1 MRISLLIPG
10 TGHFHCG
17 SCLRDEALAHG
28 LTREG
33 HEVSVTPLYL
43 PLVLEQE
50 PRPANQAAVQL
61 GGINMYLQQK
71 LSWAG
76 NLPGFLR
83 GLLDRPGLLRW
94 ASRRGNMTDS
104 PDLGPLTVATMR
116 GEAGPLSRLV
126 EQLVSGL
133 AGDKQPEVVILSNAM
148 LVGLARGLKAGLPGV
163 RVICTLQG
171 EEPFLDR
178 LPQPYRDQAW
188 SELRSRCTD
197 VDRFIAVSHWYGA
210 QMAGRLDLGPD
221 QMEVVTNGIEVEELA
236 ALERRSPAVPT
247 VGFMARLC
255 SDKGLEP
262 LVEAFEQLH
271 TRGNLP
277 GLRLHLCGAVL
288 NEDRRPLA
296 ALRARVK
303 RAGLEDQVDIRTNVT
318 RAEKVEFLSS
328 LSVLSVPATY
338 GESFGLYVLEAL
350 AAGVPVVQPDH
361 GGLSELVTHTRGG
374 VLYDPSDPEALADA
388 LESFL
393 LDTEGR
399 KAAAE
404 HGRAAVLSHYTANRM
419 SADVAQ
425 VCASTLE

>member
-17 SCLRDEALAHG
+17 SCLRDEALALG

-33 HEVSVTPLYL
+33 HEVNVTPLYL

-50 PRPANQAAVQL
+50 SRPENQAPVRL

-76 NLPGFLR
+76 SLPGFLR
-83 GLLDRPGLLRW
+83 DLLDRPGLLRW

-104 PDLGPLTVATMR
+104 PDLGPLTLATLR
-116 GEAGPLSRLV
+116 GEAGPLNSLI

-133 AGDKQPEVVILSNAM
+133 AGDKRPDVVMLSNAM
-148 LVGLARGLKAGLPGV
+148 LVGLVRGLKAGLPGV

-188 SELRSRCTD
+188 AELRSRCAD
-197 VDRFIAVSHWYGA
+197 VERFIAVSHWYGA
-210 QMAGRLDLGPD
+210 RMAGRLDLGSD
-221 QMEVVTNGIEVEELA
+221 QMKVVTNGIEVEELG

-255 SDKGLEP
+255 EDKGVHT
-262 LVEAFEQLH
+262 LVAAFESLVASGEH
-271 TRGNLP
+271 P
-277 GLRLHLCGAVL
+277 DLRLKLGGAL
-288 NEDRRPLA
+288 QPEDRGPLA
-296 ALRARVK
+296 KLRRHLAK
-303 RAGLEDQVDIRTNVT
+303 TGLSERVDIHPNVT
-318 RAEKVEFLSS
+318 RSEKSAFLAS

-361 GGLSELVTHTRGG
+361 GGLTELVRDTQGG
-374 VLYDPSDPEALADA
+374 LLYDPEDPAALANTLGSFLRDDEALTQAG
-388 LESFL
+388 E
-393 LDTEGR
+393 R
-399 KAAAE
+399 
-404 HGRAAVLSHYTANRM
+404 GRAAVLGRYTASRM
-419 SADVAQ
+419 STEVGH
-425 VCASTLE
+425 VCASCLP

>member
-1 MRISLLIPG
+1 
-10 TGHFHCG
+10 
-17 SCLRDEALAHG
+17 
-28 LTREG
+28 
-33 HEVSVTPLYL
+33 
-43 PLVLEQE
+43 
-50 PRPANQAAVQL
+50 
-61 GGINMYLQQK
+61 
-71 LSWAG
+71 
-76 NLPGFLR
+76 
-83 GLLDRPGLLRW
+83 
-94 ASRRGNMTDS
+94 
-104 PDLGPLTVATMR
+104 
-116 GEAGPLSRLV
+116 
-126 EQLVSGL
+126 
-133 AGDKQPEVVILSNAM
+133 
-148 LVGLARGLKAGLPGV
+148 
-163 RVICTLQG
+163 
-171 EEPFLDR
+171 
-178 LPQPYRDQAW
+178 
-188 SELRSRCTD
+188 
-197 VDRFIAVSHWYGA
+197 
-210 QMAGRLDLGPD
+210 
-221 QMEVVTNGIEVEELA
+221 
-236 ALERRSPAVPT
+236 
-247 VGFMARLC
+247 MARLC
-255 SDKGLEP
+255 ADKGLEA

-404 HGRAAVLSHYTANRM
+404 HGRAVVLSHYTANRM

>member
-1 MRISLLIPG
+1 M
-10 TGHFHCG
+10 
-17 SCLRDEALAHG
+17 RDEALANG
-28 LTREG
+28 LTCEG

-50 PRPANQAAVQL
+50 PRTANQAAVRL

-76 NLPGFLR
+76 SLPGFLR

-104 PDLGPLTVATMR
+104 PDLGPLTLATMR

-163 RVICTLQG
+163 RVVCTLQG

-236 ALERRSPAVPT
+236 ALERRSPAAPT

-255 SDKGLEP
+255 EDKGLYS
-262 LVEAFEQLH
+262 LVAAFEALAASGEH
-271 TRGNLP
+271 P
-277 GLRLHLCGAVL
+277 DLRLKLGGAL
-288 NEDRRPLA
+288 QPEDRAPLA
-296 ALRARVK
+296 KLRQHLDRV
-303 RAGLEDQVDIRTNVT
+303 GLSHRVDFHPNVT
-318 RAEKVEFLSS
+318 RSEKSAFLAS

-361 GGLSELVTHTRGG
+361 GGLTELVRDTQGG
-374 VLYDPSDPEALADA
+374 LLYDPEDPAALAETLGSFLRDDDA
-388 LESFL
+388 LTQAGE
-393 LDTEGR
+393 R
-399 KAAAE
+399 
-404 HGRAAVLSHYTANRM
+404 GRAAVLGRYTASRM
-419 SADVAQ
+419 SAEVGH
-425 VCASTLE
+425 VCASCLP